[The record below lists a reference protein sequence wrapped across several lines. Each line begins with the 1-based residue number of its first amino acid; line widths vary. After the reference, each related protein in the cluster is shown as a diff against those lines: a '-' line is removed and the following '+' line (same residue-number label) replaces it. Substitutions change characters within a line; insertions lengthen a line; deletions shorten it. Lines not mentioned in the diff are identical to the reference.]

1 MKRLAPLLVLTA
13 AVLWGANG
21 LFVVPLQ
28 DAGLSGTQITCARF
42 ISAATGA
49 FAICAA
55 KRCSLRI
62 GSLRDATWF
71 ALNGVAG
78 VFLFGLFYTYAIQA
92 TGMATAAVL
101 IYLMPSFVMAFS
113 VFTRR
118 EPCAARKVLCLAM
131 SLLGCALVSGVA
143 APGASVAPVGVLFG
157 VLAALFYACNNIVQA
172 GPLARYEPATVSAW
186 STLFG
191 ALAATVHAGFCGELP
206 SMAALFAARPDA
218 LGVNVVYG
226 LVCSLVTFLL
236 YNTALRY
243 LPVSQAAILA
253 TFEPVAAAVLGFVVL
268 GQGVTPAMLVGM
280 SFEVAALVVLQ
291 LPSRA
296 GSKGVRRCSSPIL

>member
-21 LFVVPLQ
+21 LFVAPLQ

-118 EPCAARKVLCLAM
+118 EPCTARKVLCLAM

-172 GPLARYEPATVSAW
+172 GR
-186 STLFG
+186 
-191 ALAATVHAGFCGELP
+191 
-206 SMAALFAARPDA
+206 
-218 LGVNVVYG
+218 
-226 LVCSLVTFLL
+226 
-236 YNTALRY
+236 
-243 LPVSQAAILA
+243 
-253 TFEPVAAAVLGFVVL
+253 
-268 GQGVTPAMLVGM
+268 
-280 SFEVAALVVLQ
+280 
-291 LPSRA
+291 SRA
-296 GSKGVRRCSSPIL
+296 TSRRPCPRGPCCSAPLLPQCTLGSAASSRVWRRSSPPGRTRWASTSSTAWCAAW

>member
-1 MKRLAPLLVLTA
+1 MKRLALLLVLTA

-21 LFVVPLQ
+21 LFVAPLQ
-28 DAGLSGTQITCARF
+28 DAGLSGTQITCVRF
-42 ISAATGA
+42 IAAATGA

-118 EPCAARKVLCLAM
+118 EPCTARKVLCLAM
-131 SLLGCALVSGVA
+131 SLLGCALASGVA

-172 GPLARYEPATVSAW
+172 GPLEKLPAGDRVRVVHAVRRPCCHSARWVLRRAPEYG
-186 STLFG
+186 G
-191 ALAATVHAGFCGELP
+191 ALRRPAGRVGRQRRL
-206 SMAALFAARPDA
+206 RP
-218 LGVNVVYG
+218 GVQPGDV
-226 LVCSLVTFLL
+226 
-236 YNTALRY
+236 
-243 LPVSQAAILA
+243 P
-253 TFEPVAAAVLGFVVL
+253 AV
-268 GQGVTPAMLVGM
+268 
-280 SFEVAALVVLQ
+280 
-291 LPSRA
+291 
-296 GSKGVRRCSSPIL
+296 

>member
-1 MKRLAPLLVLTA
+1 MKRLAPLLVLAA

-21 LFVVPLQ
+21 LFAAPLQ

-42 ISAATGA
+42 IAAAAGA
-49 FAICAA
+49 FAICTA
-55 KRCSLRI
+55 KRSSLKI
-62 GSLRDATWF
+62 GSLRDAAWF

-118 EPCAARKVLCLAM
+118 ESCTARKVLCLVM
-131 SLLGCALVSGVA
+131 SLLGCAFVSGVA
-143 APGASVAPVGVLFG
+143 APGTSVAPVGVFFG

-172 GPLARYEPATVSAW
+172 GPLARYEPASVSAW
-186 STLFG
+186 SMLFG
-191 ALAATVHAGFCGELP
+191 AIAATVYAGFCGELP
-206 SMAALFAARPDA
+206 GMVALFAARPDA
-218 LGVNVVYG
+218 LGVNIAYG

-243 LPVSQAAILA
+243 LPVTETAILA
-253 TFEPVAAAVLGFVVL
+253 TFEPVAAAVLGLVVL
-268 GQGVTPAMLVGM
+268 GQVVTPVMALGM
-280 SFEVAALVVLQ
+280 SLEVVALVILQ
-291 LPSRA
+291 LPTRVK
-296 GSKGVRRCSSPIL
+296 SKEACGCSSQML